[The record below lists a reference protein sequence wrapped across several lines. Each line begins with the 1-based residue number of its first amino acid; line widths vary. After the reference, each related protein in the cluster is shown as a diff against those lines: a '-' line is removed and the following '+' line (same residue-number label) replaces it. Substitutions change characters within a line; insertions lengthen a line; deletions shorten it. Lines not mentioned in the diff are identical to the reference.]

1 MYIEKHS
8 DNTKTHK
15 VQLSSEDRNLLEDV
29 MKRRNLV
36 PGLSKSQEFAVVKSK
51 KNKVWAV
58 SRSMGSSPRRGGTM
72 HRSEDADV
80 LDILDGLD
88 SSFSVPRGDLIR

>member
-8 DNTKTHK
+8 NNTKTHK

-29 MKRRNLV
+29 IKRRNLV

-51 KNKVWAV
+51 KNKVWAL
-58 SRSMGSSPRRGGTM
+58 SRSTGSSPRRGTM

-80 LDILDGLD
+80 LDVLDGLD